1 MLSFLSPLQRL
12 CFFPFLSLA
21 MSAVSFSLSAKETPS
36 PLFRSG
42 EQPFIHQEQQ
52 QQSREASLMPKAPDI
67 RLSPPSSVSSRL
79 IFPAESPCFQI
90 TQVVTDGSGALPHW
104 IPVQRIVDQAKGQC
118 LGRDGINLLMSAL
131 QNRLIGHGYIT
142 TRVLAPSQDLKTGT
156 LRLLIVPGTV
166 RDIYLNTGSD
176 DYIRLYSAF
185 PARKGELLDLR
196 DIEQGLENLQRL
208 PTVSARM
215 VLKPGDRP
223 GQSDIV
229 IERSQSRYW
238 RTGAWVD
245 DSGTESTGRYQG
257 GIMLALDNPL
267 SFSDLFYVTAS
278 RDLGF
283 GGRHKS
289 THSYS
294 AHYSVPLGYWLAGIN
309 LNDYRYYQTVAGKY
323 TDIHYS
329 GKSRSLNLQLS
340 RVLHRG
346 ASSRTTASYDVL
358 LRETRNFIDDTEI
371 TAQKRR
377 TSAWRI
383 GLSHRHYIGAAT
395 LDAGV
400 SYQRGTRWFGAL
412 PAPEEG
418 WDDYGGVT
426 ALSKILSWNA
436 SLTAPFS
443 LGEQSFSW
451 NTTWRRQMSA
461 TPLTPQDEFSIGN
474 RWSVRGFDGERT
486 LSASNGWLVQ
496 NTFSWQTPLPLQELY
511 LGADYGEVSGNSTT
525 QSDLTGQHLA
535 GSVLGIRGAFGNTGV
550 SYDAS
555 VGIPL
560 SKPAGF
566 KTDPVVTTF
575 SVNWNW
581 Q

>member
-1 MLSFLSPLQRL
+1 
-12 CFFPFLSLA
+12 
-21 MSAVSFSLSAKETPS
+21 MSAISFSLSAKETSS

-90 TQVVTDGSGALPHW
+90 TQVVTDGSGGLPHW

-156 LRLLIVPGTV
+156 LRLLIVPGMV
-166 RDIYLNTGSD
+166 RNIYLNTGSD

-215 VLKPGDRP
+215 VLKPGDMP

-289 THSYS
+289 AHSYS

-329 GKSRSLNLQLS
+329 GKNRSLNLQLS

-443 LGEQSFSW
+443 PGDQSFSW

-496 NTFSWQTPLPLQELY
+496 NTLSWQTPLPLQELY

>member
-1 MLSFLSPLQRL
+1 MLFFLSPLQRL
-12 CFFPFLSLA
+12 YFFPFLSLA
-21 MSAVSFSLSAKETPS
+21 MSAVSFSLSAKETTS

-52 QQSREASLMPKAPDI
+52 QQSREASLMPKTPDI

-79 IFPAESPCFQI
+79 IFPAELPCFQI
-90 TQVVTDGSGALPHW
+90 SQVVTDGDGALPHW

-215 VLKPGDRP
+215 VLKPGDMP

-245 DSGTESTGRYQG
+245 DSGTESSGRYQG

-474 RWSVRGFDGERT
+474 RWSVCGFDGERT

-511 LGADYGEVSGNSTT
+511 LGADYGEVGGNSTT

-535 GSVLGIRGAFGNTGV
+535 GSVLGIRGVFGNTGV